1 MKYKQAHGQPTQ
13 KVLWGT
19 IASFVA
25 ALLFGY
31 LSRRYGA
38 LLPEDT
44 EAVLEE
50 VLVALL
56 IAGSTYAVAWFKR
69 PSADDAIKPDP
80 QATAATAHK
89 AHDGQA
95 NLSFLYAVAALLFII
110 LVIAILLGWVR
121 L

>member
-38 LLPEDT
+38 YLPENT
-44 EAVLEE
+44 EAVIEE
-50 VLVALL
+50 ILVALL
-56 IAGSTYAVAWFKR
+56 VAGSTYAVAWLKR
-69 PSADDAIKPDP
+69 PAATDAIKPDP
-80 QATAATAHK
+80 APPK
-89 AHDGQA
+89 AYEGQA
-95 NLSFLYAVAALLFII
+95 NLNFLYAVAALLLII
-110 LVIAILLGWVR
+110 VLFLILIGR
-121 L
+121 LQL